1 MRTPASD
8 IDILKQARAL
18 ILRGF
23 ATRTSCSRLDGINI
37 AGSFA
42 RTRNGRPCS
51 PLSPAATRWS
61 LEGAIERA
69 VCQAYRHE
77 DHDCRIAIALDFRLL
92 TGSGHTTQDH
102 ALAAIA
108 RAIVA
113 IHR

>member
-8 IDILKQARAL
+8 IDILQQARAL

-23 ATRTSCSRLDGINI
+23 ATGHD
-37 AGSFA
+37 A
-42 RTRNGRPCS
+42 RTRRGRPCS

-108 RAIVA
+108 RAIA
-113 IHR
+113 TIHP